1 MSYELYTEY
10 RYAGRTSAYA
20 ALIPVEE
27 HGDELKV
34 LRSSAGYSVQM
45 KDRQEFIDKLEAS
58 KGTQL
63 IKQDEPRPEL
73 VDEIVRLLEENGG
86 YMPKERRRSE
96 LLAEAKE
103 NVGLSEDSSV
113 YK

>member
-58 KGTQL
+58 KGTRL
-63 IKQDEPRPEL
+63 VKQGESRPEL
-73 VDEIVRLLEENGG
+73 VDEIVRLVEEKGG
-86 YMPKERRRSE
+86 NVSKEGMSE